1 MSRENHPKQLLSLLG
16 RETLIQRTLMRY
28 TDRTRFSDPIV
39 VTNEAIRFAVAE
51 QIRSIGIVPSALVVE
66 PLGRGTAPAIAVA
79 ALLAESRQPGAVIV
93 VSPADHV
100 IPVQEAFLSAVAMAI
115 EAAAERQLVA
125 LSVVP
130 RHAETAY
137 GYILRGKAMAGGC
150 YKIEKF
156 TEKPTAEA
164 AQAMLADKRYHWNSG
179 IFAFSAAHFIEE
191 LRIHAPGVLAAARA
205 AAVAPKVEANF
216 ICLDPEHFGKSPH
229 ISVDYAVME
238 ASENAVAVPMD
249 ANWSDIGSWSELW
262 KISPKDDQG
271 NVCNG
276 DVVVRDSSNCLVISP
291 NRLAAVSGV
300 QNLSVVVTDDAVLVS
315 SHAHAQ
321 EVKAIAD
328 HLRGAKRGEI
338 SDHRRVV
345 RPWGYYESV
354 HAGDQFQVKRITVK
368 PGGRLSLQ
376 KHLRRAEHWVV
387 VEGVARTTLGD
398 KVRMMKENES
408 LFIPVGEV
416 HRLENPTTRPTTI
429 IEVQLGSYLG
439 EDDIVRL
446 EDVYGRSERSAAS
459 AAE

>member
-16 RETLIQRTLMRY
+16 GETLIQRTLMRY
-28 TDRTRFSDPIV
+28 ADRSRFSDPIV
-39 VTNEAIRFAVAE
+39 VTSESIRFTVDD
-51 QIRSIGIVPSALVVE
+51 QIRSIGVVPWALVVE
-66 PLGRGTAPAIAVA
+66 PFGRGTAPAIAVA
-79 ALLAESRQPGAVIV
+79 ALLAEARRPGAVIV

-100 IPVQEAFLSAVAMAI
+100 IPIQEAFLSAVAMAV
-115 EAAAERQLVA
+115 EAAAERRLVA

-130 RHAETAY
+130 LHAETAY
-137 GYILRGKAMAGGC
+137 GYILRGQALEGGAC
-150 YKIEKF
+150 KIEKF
-156 TEKPTAEA
+156 TEKPNADA
-164 AQAMLADKRYHWNSG
+164 AQAMLADQRYHWNSG

-191 LRIHAPGVLAAARA
+191 LGIHAPEVLAAASA
-205 AAVAPKVEANF
+205 AAVASKLEANF
-216 ICLDPEHFGKSPH
+216 IRLDPECFGKSPN

-238 ASENAVAVPMD
+238 KSESAVAVPLD
-249 ANWSDIGSWSELW
+249 AGWSDIGSWSELW
-262 KISPKDDQG
+262 KISPKDDNG

-276 DVVVRDSSNCLVISP
+276 DVVLQDSHNCLVISS

-300 QNLSVVVTDDAVLVS
+300 QDLSVVVTDDAVLVS
-315 SHAHAQ
+315 SHARAQ
-321 EVKAIAD
+321 EVRAIAD
-328 HLRGAKRGEI
+328 DLREAKRSEI

-376 KHLRRAEHWVV
+376 KHSRRAEHWVV
-387 VEGVARTTLGD
+387 VEGVARATLGD
-398 KVRMMKENES
+398 KVRVMKENES
-408 LFIPVGEV
+408 MFIPVGEV
-416 HRLENPTTRPTTI
+416 HRLENPTERSTTI

-446 EDVYGRSERSAAS
+446 EDEYGRSEWLAAS